1 MPSDVLS
8 ALLTNSVPVCA
19 AERLDIAYET
29 LVDERPEG
37 GELAEVKERR
47 PWVPL
52 GAPMRSPR
60 VSAAAAWLYAPTKVR
75 FASQRLDISSCWCG

>member
-1 MPSDVLS
+1 M
-8 ALLTNSVPVCA
+8 
-19 AERLDIAYET
+19 ERLDIAYET

-52 GAPMRSPR
+52 GPPMRSPR

-75 FASQRLDISSCWCG
+75 FASQQLDIFTLMWSADIKWLGDSTSRTTTGWW

>member
-1 MPSDVLS
+1 M
-8 ALLTNSVPVCA
+8 
-19 AERLDIAYET
+19 ERLDIAYET

-52 GAPMRSPR
+52 GPPMRSPR

-75 FASQRLDISSCWCG
+75 FASQQFDIIFVLADIKWLGDSTSRTTTGWW